1 MWNAAGVALNMT
13 GVAVISLSKAS
24 MHNVI
29 AAVAAVIVAVIVA
42 FASAGAHVIAACLSR
57 KWHCRLCIVGVIG
70 AGVHATLL
78 EYL

>member
-1 MWNAAGVALNMT
+1 MWNAEGVALNIT

-29 AAVAAVIVAVIVA
+29 AAIAAVIAAVIFA
-42 FASAGAHVIAACLSR
+42 FASAGAHVIAACLSC
-57 KWHCRLCIVGVIG
+57 KWHCRLCSVGVIR
-70 AGVHATLL
+70 ACVHATLL